1 MQARSADRTEHLEST
16 DIYQLLGV
24 GPKASERDVRR
35 AYKRLL
41 QQHHPDRST
50 DPEAEE
56 RFKSIQAA
64 YAAFKSR
71 LALEEDRSAKRLA
84 RSEFDREVRVQV
96 SVEQAFEGGEIDIR
110 LSPPSAPPEELDNPA
125 LVRVRIPPGV
135 QHGEQLRVRNVLGN
149 RRGDLYITIEIK
161 KDRRFRVIGSDLVY
175 KLKIAPWEAVLGG
188 IIDVPT
194 LEGSVQVAIKSG
206 STAGQR
212 LRLQG
217 RGLQHPSGGRGD
229 LYCILEIVVP
239 EKVGELERDLYR
251 KLAENSKF
259 NARATQ
265 DPFHTATN
273 TTK

>member
-1 MQARSADRTEHLEST
+1 MPGEASRRNEQLDSTE
-16 DIYQLLGV
+16 IFQLLGV
-24 GPKASERDVRR
+24 GPKASEREVRR

-41 QQHHPDRST
+41 QQHHPDRSA
-50 DPEAEE
+50 DPQAEE

-71 LALEEDRSAKRLA
+71 LSLEENRSAKRLT
-84 RSEFDREVRVQV
+84 RTEFDREVRVQV

-110 LSPPSAPPEELDNPA
+110 LSEPTAAPEELDGPA

-135 QHGEQLRVRNVLGN
+135 QHGERLRVRNVLNN
-149 RRGDLYITIEIK
+149 RRGDLYIVIEIK
-161 KDRRFRVIGSDLVY
+161 KDRRFRVIGSDLVF

-194 LEGSVQVAIKSG
+194 LEGTVQVAIKPG
-206 STAGQR
+206 SAAGQK

-239 EKVGELERDLYR
+239 DKVGELERDLYR
-251 KLAENSKF
+251 KLAEASKF

-265 DPFHTATN
+265 DPFRTRNH
-273 TTK
+273 